1 MGLPHQPRKGQLKV
15 GPAARR
21 VPGSG
26 ATGCWPTARCKP
38 GWTEQL
44 ADAPTAGG
52 AGMFDSFRASMTR
65 LAGGGGKAGALV
77 DRATAELLL
86 GADYGLNMEV
96 VDCVK
101 AEPST

>member
-1 MGLPHQPRKGQLKV
+1 
-15 GPAARR
+15 
-21 VPGSG
+21 
-26 ATGCWPTARCKP
+26 
-38 GWTEQL
+38 
-44 ADAPTAGG
+44 
-52 AGMFDSFRASMTR
+52 MFDSFRASMTR